1 MVANLPQQGI
11 RILGLAS
18 GFENTAFAWLLSLL
32 SVMGCR
38 LILDMRKLAVSHPA
52 RTSDEDYGIELTSI
66 LDMTR
71 TT

>member
-1 MVANLPQQGI
+1 MPQQGI
-11 RILGLAS
+11 RLLGSAS
-18 GFENTAFAWLLSLL
+18 VFGNAAFAWFVSLL
-32 SVMGCR
+32 SVTGCR

-66 LDMTR
+66 LDMTW